1 MSEDEL
7 RTILNSLEVAIIELS
22 KEVKE
27 IKQLVSNDGRRKR
40 V

>member
-7 RTILNSLEVAIIELS
+7 RTILNSLQVAIIELS

>member
-7 RTILNSLEVAIIELS
+7 KIILNSLQVAIIELS